1 MTSSASHSPFRFE
14 NKIALITGG
23 ARGMGLAVAR
33 RLLSEGAQ
41 VVITGRDGERLDAAV
56 GELGGPER
64 VHAVR
69 GDVSRVADADAL
81 ASAVR
86 ERYGRLDV
94 VFANAG
100 VASFA
105 PFGEVSEEEFDRVV
119 GINLKGVYFTVQ
131 RVLPLLAD
139 GGSVVINASWTAHR
153 GLPSASLYS
162 ATKAAVHSLTRTF
175 AADLAPRRI
184 RVNSVSPGYI
194 DTDMYRAAV
203 SSAEEAAVVDRV
215 VAGRVGTAS
224 DVADAV
230 AFLASGEA
238 SYVNGQDLVID
249 GGLVAAQVG
258 GGLSGE

>member
-1 MTSSASHSPFRFE
+1 MTSSASHSPFRFD

-41 VVITGRDGERLDAAV
+41 VVITGRDGARLDAAV

-203 SSAEEAAVVDRV
+203 SSAEGAAVVARV
-215 VAGRVGTAS
+215 AAGRVGTAE

-238 SYVNGQDLVID
+238 SYVNGQDVIID

>member
-1 MTSSASHSPFRFE
+1 MTSSASHSPFRFDD
-14 NKIALITGG
+14 KVALVTGG

-41 VVITGRDGERLDAAV
+41 VIITGRDGARLDAAV

-64 VHAVR
+64 VQAVR
-69 GDVSRVADADAL
+69 GDVSRVGDADAL
-81 ASAVR
+81 AEAIR

-105 PFGEVSEEEFDRVV
+105 ALPEVSEEEFDRVV

-139 GGSVVINASWTAHR
+139 GGAVVVNASWTAHR

-175 AADLAPRRI
+175 AADLAARRI

-194 DTDMYRAAV
+194 ETDMYRAAV
-203 SSAEEAAVVDRV
+203 SSAEEAAVVGRV
-215 VAGRVGTAS
+215 VAGRVGTAE

-230 AFLASGEA
+230 AFLASEEA

-258 GGLSGE
+258 GGLRGE